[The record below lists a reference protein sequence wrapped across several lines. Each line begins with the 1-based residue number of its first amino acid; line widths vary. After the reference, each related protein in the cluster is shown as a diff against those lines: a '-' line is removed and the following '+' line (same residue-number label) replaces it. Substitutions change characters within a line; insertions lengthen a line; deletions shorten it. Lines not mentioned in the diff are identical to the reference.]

1 MSAAFAPLFGKSSS
15 ARSGAVATRVQVVAA
30 AAAAK
35 AVKAPVRS
43 TVPASETVPVHSA
56 ETCKTAPKVTVQKTD
71 DVVTS
76 IRIECPCGQVI
87 DLACEF

>member
-1 MSAAFAPLFGKSSS
+1 MPTAFAPLFGKNSH
-15 ARSGAVATRVQVVAA
+15 ARSGAVSTRVQVVSAT
-30 AAAAK
+30 AAK
-35 AVKAPVRS
+35 VVKAPARV
-43 TVPASETVPVHSA
+43 TAPVDAGTPVHSS